1 MVSELD
7 VIPATIM
14 YYETDFATGVFT
26 TKEFG
31 ASMSDGIDADGPQ
44 NDGTIGRNTYG
55 FDTSYENDA
64 KLSNGSSKAGL
75 GIHGL
80 DITESISE
88 NNSLPMGIYV
98 TSVEMDS
105 PAMNAGIQAG
115 DIIVSTNDTE
125 TLTMHQLASVLN
137 QAEPGDTG
145 NLKIMRQTSGAYEE
159 MAVEITFGS

>member
-1 MVSELD
+1 MIE
-7 VIPATIM
+7 
-14 YYETDFATGVFT
+14 
-26 TKEFG
+26 
-31 ASMSDGIDADGPQ
+31 
-44 NDGTIGRNTYG
+44 
-55 FDTSYENDA
+55 
-64 KLSNGSSKAGL
+64 KLSNGSRKAGL

-88 NNSLPMGIYV
+88 NNNLPMGIYV

-115 DIIVSTNDTE
+115 DIIVSTNGTE